1 MKCIYFWKFFVL
13 IDYFSENV
21 FWLLIMDLDQDIC
34 ILWFYLYSYKKNS
47 ALHIYTC
54 ILIYHKFSTIMF
66 YWNAHAVVKWFGE
79 ESGGYQYLC
88 FIELQSRNK
97 VWVTF
102 FGNTNCILVCI
113 KCRIKITMWAP
124 AFIVTNTLFL

>member
-21 FWLLIMDLDQDIC
+21 FWLLIMDLDRDIC

-47 ALHIYTC
+47 ALHIY

-66 YWNAHAVVKWFGE
+66 YWNAHAVVNWFGE

>member
-21 FWLLIMDLDQDIC
+21 FWLLIMDLDRDIC

-47 ALHIYTC
+47 ELHIY